1 MNVSQPAPAASRP
14 RVAVLGTGTM
24 GAGMARSLL
33 RAGLPVDVWNRTPER
48 ARGLAAQGA
57 TVHTSPAAA
66 VAAADV
72 VITMLADGAAVSG
85 VALTDGML
93 RALRPGAVW
102 AQMGTIGVQA
112 TSELAAAAAQQ
123 RPDVAFVDAPVS
135 GSRAPAE
142 AGELLI
148 LASGPAGAQQAL
160 APVFGA
166 IGQSTR
172 WLGATG
178 AGSRMKTVVNAWLIF
193 LVEGAAEIMALAEAV
208 GVDRGA
214 VLDLLGTGR
223 MASPAAAGKARKMA
237 AGDDSPDFPLR
248 WAAKDASLALDA
260 APGLAGLAAIRDR
273 WQALAAAGLGE
284 LDMSAA
290 RHGLS
295 QLTPADR

>member
-1 MNVSQPAPAASRP
+1 MSASQTTPAASRP

-48 ARGLAAQGA
+48 AQGLAAQGA
-57 TVHTSPAAA
+57 TVHTSPVAA

-72 VITMLADGAAVSG
+72 VITMLADGAGVTG
-85 VALTDGML
+85 VALAGGML
-93 RALRPGAVW
+93 SALRPGGVW

-112 TSELAAAAAQQ
+112 TTELAAAVAQQ
-123 RPDVAFVDAPVS
+123 RPDVTFVDAPVS

-148 LASGPAGAQQAL
+148 LASGPAAAEEAL

-172 WLGATG
+172 WLGGTG

-214 VLDLLGTGR
+214 VLDLLGNGR
-223 MASPAAAGKARKMA
+223 MASPVAAGKARKMA

-248 WAAKDASLALDA
+248 WAVKDASLALDA

-273 WQALAAAGLGE
+273 WQALTAAGLGE

-295 QLTPADR
+295 KLTPADH